1 MSDKAVAA
9 AAIAREN
16 RLKLSTPDKVY
27 YTLVYGFVILLTA
40 LVIYPLVYV
49 LSSSL
54 SSGQAVTNG
63 RVVLWPVEFSIE
75 GYKKVYEYKVI
86 WTGYRNTIFYT
97 VAGTFWNVCMTACAA
112 YALSR
117 PRLPGK
123 GWLTFLFA
131 FTTLFNGG
139 LIPNFLLIRSLGMYN
154 TPWVLIIPG
163 AISVYNMIITRTF
176 FQNNIPAELSEAAV
190 VDGCSDFRFF
200 FSILLPLSK
209 AVLAVITLYYAVGHW
224 NAYFAAMIYLNNRDY
239 WPLQLY
245 LREILIQ
252 NQFSAE
258 MLNTMTDEEI
268 LKLQGMSDL
277 LKYAFIVVATVPIL
291 LVYPYIQK
299 YFTKG
304 VMIGSL
310 KG

>member
-1 MSDKAVAA
+1 MAKVDASIQIAKA
-9 AAIAREN
+9 N
-16 RLKLSTPDKVY
+16 RLKLSLADKIY
-27 YTLVYGFVILLTA
+27 YFITYAVIIFLTVI
-40 LVIYPLVYV
+40 VIYPLIYV
-49 LSSSL
+49 LSSSF

-63 RVVLWPVEFSIE
+63 RVILLPVEFSIE
-75 GYKKVYEYKVI
+75 SYKKVYEYTVI
-86 WTGYRNTIFYT
+86 WTGYRNTVFYT
-97 VAGTFWNVCMTACAA
+97 AIGTFWNVCMTVSAA

-117 PRLPGK
+117 PKLPGK
-123 GWLTFLFA
+123 NWLTFMFA
-131 FTTLFNGG
+131 FTTLFAGG
-139 LIPNFLLIRSLGMYN
+139 LIPDFLLRKDLGIYN
-154 TPWVLIIPG
+154 TAWVLIIPG

-176 FQNNIPAELSEAAV
+176 FQNSIPYELNEAAV

-209 AVLAVITLYYAVGHW
+209 AVIAVITLYYAVGHW
-224 NAYFAAMIYLNNRDY
+224 NSYFAAMIYLNNRDL

-252 NQFSAE
+252 NQFSPE
-258 MLNTMTDEEI
+258 MLNTLTEEEA

-277 LKYAFIVVATVPIL
+277 LKYAFIIVATVPIL
-291 LVYPYIQK
+291 FVYPFIQK

>member
-1 MSDKAVAA
+1 MSETRVRLSASDRLYYGVVYAV
-9 AAIAREN
+9 IC
-16 RLKLSTPDKVY
+16 
-27 YTLVYGFVILLTA
+27 LLT
-40 LVIYPLVYV
+40 VVVVYPLVYV
-49 LSSSL
+49 LSSSF

-63 RVVLWPVEFSIE
+63 RVVLLPVEFSVE
-75 GYKKVYEYKVI
+75 GYRRVFEYRDI
-86 WTGYRNTIFYT
+86 WVGYRNTLMYT
-97 VAGTFWNVCMTACAA
+97 ALGTLWNVAMTSCAA
-112 YALSR
+112 FGLSK
-117 PRLPGK
+117 PDLPGR
-123 GWLTFLFA
+123 GPLTFVFA
-131 FTTLFNGG
+131 FTTLFSGG
-139 LIPNFLLIRSLGMYN
+139 LIPTFLLIRGLGMMN
-154 TPWVLIIPG
+154 TIWVMIIPG
-163 AISVYNMIITRTF
+163 SISVYNMIITRTF
-176 FQNNIPAELSEAAV
+176 FQENIPKELSEAAT

-200 FSILLPLSK
+200 SQILLPLSK

-224 NAYFAAMIYLNNRDY
+224 NSYFTAMIYLNKRTL

-268 LKLQGMSDL
+268 RKLQGMSDL

-291 LVYPYIQK
+291 MVYPFIQK